1 MSLLA
6 LKRPRLTASE
16 RRRLLTGLLFISPWL
31 IGFLMWIVYPLLA
44 SLYYS
49 FTRYDLIRPPVFI
62 GLDNYIDLFTRDP
75 HFRVVI
81 PNTFYYVGLGTP
93 LSVATAFLLA
103 TLLNTHIH
111 GRPVFRA
118 IFFFPAIVPATV
130 IAYDPDALQQAIVID
145 RGANA
150 GIQVGMPVVSPDFL
164 VGLVT
169 EVEADR
175 ARVTLLIDSSMQ
187 IGALLQESRAE
198 GIVYGQWQRG
208 GLLELRH
215 LDPNTPVREGELV
228 VTSGRT
234 ARVPAGLVIGTVY
247 GGEREVEASELRLA
261 VRPLVDY
268 KALRSVSVILTSEDQ

>member
-1 MSLLA
+1 MTLTARQVAVLVALFVATSATLILLDHQQRLESVKAPANRLAGAVESALAQALDRIPWSGRGSQSELEAQLEALRAERDRLLA
-6 LKRPRLTASE
+6 ENARLKELEQEVIQLREQLGFKQQNPDLT
-16 RRRLLTGLLFISPWL
+16 L
-31 IGFLMWIVYPLLA
+31 
-44 SLYYS
+44 
-49 FTRYDLIRPPVFI
+49 
-62 GLDNYIDLFTRDP
+62 
-75 HFRVVI
+75 
-81 PNTFYYVGLGTP
+81 
-93 LSVATAFLLA
+93 
-103 TLLNTHIH
+103 
-111 GRPVFRA
+111 
-118 IFFFPAIVPATV
+118 VPASV